1 MVRLYGIKNCDSVK
15 KAVKFL
21 KENDIAYEFVDF
33 KKTPVDCDTVTP
45 WLEQVEMKKL
55 FNTRGTTYRTLK
67 LKELNLEDADKLQ
80 WLCKE
85 NLLIKRPVLDV
96 DGKITVA
103 FDLEIYKTLF
113 LN

>member
-1 MVRLYGIKNCDSVK
+1 MVKLYGIKNCDSVK
-15 KAVKFL
+15 KAIKFL
-21 KENDIAYEFVDF
+21 KAREVTYEFVDF
-33 KKTPVDCDTVTP
+33 KQTPVDCDIVIP

-67 LKELNLEDADKLQ
+67 LKELNLDEEQKLQ

-96 DGKITVA
+96 DGKVTVA
-103 FDLEIYKTLF
+103 FDREVYETLF
-113 LN
+113 

>member
-1 MVRLYGIKNCDSVK
+1 MVTLYGIKNCDSVK

-21 KENDIAYEFVDF
+21 KEKEIAYEFVDF
-33 KKTPVDCDTVTP
+33 KATPVDCETVTP
-45 WLEQVEMKKL
+45 WLKDVEMKKL

-67 LKELNLEDADKLQ
+67 LKELNLDDDTKLQ

-96 DGKITVA
+96 DGKVTVA
-103 FDLEIYKTLF
+103 FDLETYEKIF
-113 LN
+113 A

>member
-1 MVRLYGIKNCDSVK
+1 MIKLYGIKNCDSVK

-21 KENDIAYEFVDF
+21 NEYDIAYEFVDF
-33 KKTPVDCDTVTP
+33 KKTPVGCDTVSA

-85 NLLIKRPVLDV
+85 NLLIKRPVLDI

-103 FDLEIYKTLF
+103 FDLEVYKALF
-113 LN
+113 

>member
-1 MVRLYGIKNCDSVK
+1 MVTLYGIKNCDSVK

-21 KENDIAYEFVDF
+21 KAHDIAYEFVDF
-33 KKTPVDCDTVTP
+33 KATPVNCDTVTP
-45 WLEQVEMKKL
+45 WLKDVEMKKL

-67 LKELNLEDADKLQ
+67 LKEKNLNEAEQLE

-96 DGKITVA
+96 DGTVTVA
-103 FDLEIYKTLF
+103 FDEAVYQKIF
-113 LN
+113 S

>member
-1 MVRLYGIKNCDSVK
+1 MVTLYGIKNCDSVK

-21 KENDIAYEFVDF
+21 KANDIAYDFVDF
-33 KKTPVDCDTVTP
+33 KATPVGCDTVTP
-45 WLEQVEMKKL
+45 WLEQAGMKKL

-67 LKELNLEDADKLQ
+67 LKEMNLDEAQQLE
-80 WLCKE
+80 WLCRE

-103 FDLEIYKTLF
+103 FDESVYKEL
-113 LN
+113 LL